1 MKKTTLRNSV
11 LVALALTSSS
21 ASAVTL
27 EELAAK
33 LDQLSTEN
41 AALKE
46 RLNQLEHST
55 KEQVDEIK
63 VAQKVQSKKTPN
75 INLNNVIRS
84 NSEYSY
90 QMLDPTTRINS
101 KQRLILEK
109 KKLVI

>member
-41 AALKE
+41 AASVLLLYE
-46 RLNQLEHST
+46 DDRCRRSGLYRLGHS
-55 KEQVDEIK
+55 
-63 VAQKVQSKKTPN
+63 
-75 INLNNVIRS
+75 
-84 NSEYSY
+84 
-90 QMLDPTTRINS
+90 
-101 KQRLILEK
+101 
-109 KKLVI
+109 